1 MDHEEDSEQRGE
13 GIEVPAPGFGA
24 EEIGDEQGTTHEGIE
39 TGF

>member
-1 MDHEEDSEQRGE
+1 MDHEENSEQRGE

-24 EEIGDEQGTTHEGIE
+24 EEIGDEQGAAHEGIE